1 MAFSVKKDEERK
13 ENRESPSKP
22 ANPLSARAW
31 RKIPLS
37 RHRDEGEDAIAEI
50 SKRKLEMADM
60 MNGSQ
65 SARVMSR
72 KSDAMITSNEKVKKQ
87 DD

>member
-1 MAFSVKKDEERK
+1 MEH
-13 ENRESPSKP
+13 RESPSKP

-31 RKIPLS
+31 KKLPLS
-37 RHRDEGEDAIAEI
+37 KHRDEGEDAIAEI
-50 SKRKLEMADM
+50 SKRKLEMADI

-72 KSDAMITSNEKVKKQ
+72 RSDAMVTSNETVKKQ